1 MKTEQKALL
10 TLVLALP
17 ILTELFSGNL
27 GPLEVFNPIG
37 FLLQIIAYSLPI
49 LFLRELAVRLKVG
62 LVGMYFLGVGY
73 SFLNEGILSKTML
86 IGPPGGGMELYA
98 LYEIAGIHIVWT
110 SIIGN
115 WHAIYSVIFPL
126 ALVSL
131 VYPSVRSEPWLSKN
145 WLFGLGLFWVA
156 GTALIFFLLNP
167 EFATATTAI
176 KFSVI
181 IAVLLTAAWK
191 IKTKPPFFSE
201 QNPGGWLF
209 WVGGLSFVLIA
220 VTPFILA
227 DPGVVPFYVIVLWPF
242 GSMLGLYFWL
252 RAKKATSFQPV
263 AYAAMGSYA
272 IGSVFTAFVQFG
284 EGNIDR
290 ASTSL
295 VIFGV
300 MLYVFMRQRKQS
312 HVKKEQSQ

>member
-1 MKTEQKALL
+1 METKQKALL

-37 FLLQIIAYSLPI
+37 FLLQIIAYSVPI
-49 LFLRELAVRLKVG
+49 LFLREVAVRLKVG
-62 LVGMYFLGVGY
+62 LIGMYFLGFGY

-98 LYEIAGIHIVWT
+98 VYEIAGIHIVWA

-115 WHAIYSVIFPL
+115 WHAIHSVIFPI

-131 VYPSVRSEPWLSKN
+131 LYPSVRSEPWLSKN
-145 WLFGLGLFWVA
+145 WLLGLGLFWAA
-156 GTALIFFLLNP
+156 GTALIFSVLNP

-181 IAVLLTAAWK
+181 IALLLAAAWK

-209 WVGGLSFVLIA
+209 WFGGLNFVLIA
-220 VTPFILA
+220 IIPFILTE
-227 DPGVVPFYVIVLWPF
+227 PGFVPFYVIVLWPF

-252 RAKKATSFQPV
+252 RAKKVTSFQPV

-272 IGSVFTAFVQFG
+272 IGSVFTAFIHFE

-290 ASTSL
+290 VITSL

-300 MLYVFMRQRKQS
+300 MLYLFMKQRKQS
-312 HVKKEQSQ
+312 Q